1 MQVLQRIEAMAKKS
15 GVPLLNS
22 SVERVNKMKNPKK
35 RKPQVRFSKGEPQQW
50 GNQVVSQKREF

>member
-35 RKPQVRFSKGEPQQW
+35 RKLQVRFSKGEPQQW
-50 GNQVVSQKREF
+50 GNQVVSQKQEF